1 MVPSRKRR
9 GLAEIQLR
17 IAEFKSSGLSKAEFA
32 ARLGVHPLS
41 MDRWQVLR
49 YAGRGCSQF
58 AAIGPSFVDLSPPP
72 SIVEYLT
79 FGNEVTMGLSVRLL
93 LKSHRFY

>member
-1 MVPSRKRR
+1 
-9 GLAEIQLR
+9 
-17 IAEFKSSGLSKAEFA
+17 
-32 ARLGVHPLS
+32 

-49 YAGRGCSQF
+49 YAVSFDTLTGVERTF
-58 AAIGPSFVDLSPPP
+58 TAIGPSFVDLSPPP
-72 SIVEYLT
+72 SIVEYPT